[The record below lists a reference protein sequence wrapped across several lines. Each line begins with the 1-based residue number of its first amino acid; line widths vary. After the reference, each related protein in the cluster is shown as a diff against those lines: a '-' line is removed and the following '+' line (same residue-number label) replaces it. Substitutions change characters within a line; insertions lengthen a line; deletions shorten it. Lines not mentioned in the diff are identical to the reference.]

1 MAILCFNNGIFG
13 VILLLSM
20 TIRYIN
26 AFVTPRAFSAVR
38 ALSLNTIPP
47 TLTEITSSMTLSGAE
62 ALPEMEPAALTPS
75 ELNDAAVF
83 VDKLG
88 EGLRGISFGIIG
100 VVAVIAGIAFFVANF
115 LIPQA
120 AAEVEA
126 QVKKKYPDLW
136 REYEVKLEP
145 GEVLAMRPD
154 LIQELGN
161 KMRQMDLEEF
171 KRMERDA
178 QNQVEV
184 KNDNIVDVEVISKE
198 ESDKE

>member
-1 MAILCFNNGIFG
+1 MSILCFNNGIFG
-13 VILLLSM
+13 VSLLLSM
-20 TIRYIN
+20 TIRCAN

-38 ALSLNTIPP
+38 VPSLNALPP
-47 TLTEITSSMTLSGAE
+47 TLAEIASSITLSGAE

-83 VDKLG
+83 VDQLG
-88 EGLRGISFGIIG
+88 EGLRGIAFGIIG
-100 VVAVIAGIAFFVANF
+100 VVAVIVGIAFLVANF

-126 QVKKKYPDLW
+126 QVKKNYPDLW
-136 REYEVKLEP
+136 REYEAKLDP

-171 KRMERDA
+171 KRKEREA
-178 QNQVEV
+178 QNKAKV

-198 ESDKE
+198 KSDEE

>member
-1 MAILCFNNGIFG
+1 
-13 VILLLSM
+13 
-20 TIRYIN
+20 
-26 AFVTPRAFSAVR
+26 
-38 ALSLNTIPP
+38 
-47 TLTEITSSMTLSGAE
+47 
-62 ALPEMEPAALTPS
+62 MEPSVLTPS

-88 EGLRGISFGIIG
+88 EGLRGIAFGIIG
-100 VVAVIAGIAFFVANF
+100 VVAVIAGIALLVANF

-161 KMRQMDLEEF
+161 KMQQMDLEEF

-178 QNQVEV
+178 QKKIEV
-184 KNDNIVDVEVISKE
+184 KNDNIVDVEVISKDQ
-198 ESDKE
+198 SDKE

>member
-1 MAILCFNNGIFG
+1 M
-13 VILLLSM
+13 
-20 TIRYIN
+20 
-26 AFVTPRAFSAVR
+26 
-38 ALSLNTIPP
+38 
-47 TLTEITSSMTLSGAE
+47 
-62 ALPEMEPAALTPS
+62 
-75 ELNDAAVF
+75 
-83 VDKLG
+83 
-88 EGLRGISFGIIG
+88 RGITFGIIG
-100 VVAVIAGIAFFVANF
+100 VVAVIAGIAFLVANF

-161 KMRQMDLEEF
+161 KMQQMDLEEF
-171 KRMERDA
+171 KQMERDA
-178 QNQVEV
+178 QKKIEV